1 MYSRSSLFISAL
13 VAVSLLFVQ
22 PASAAGMTSEMRTNM
37 INEVRAQVDASL
49 SVEEKSAALFGMLKA
64 KFAQV
69 GDDDESA
76 YLALAET
83 LMDNA
88 DNLDLIEEC
97 MDDVE
102 SGVITI

>member
-1 MYSRSSLFISAL
+1 MRSFLLVSTLLVLF
-13 VAVSLLFVQ
+13 FVQ
-22 PASAAGMTSEMRTNM
+22 SASGAKMTTEMRSNM
-37 INEVRAQVDASL
+37 LNEVRSQVDASL
-49 SVEEKSAALFGMLKA
+49 SVEEKSAALFAMLKT

-69 GDDDESA
+69 SDDDESA

-83 LMDNA
+83 LMANA

-102 SGVITI
+102 SGTITI